1 MTETRPTLGE
11 LQAGANFIPRHIG
24 PREHEIEE
32 MLKAVGATSLDD
44 LIDKVV
50 PAAIRQERP
59 PVLSEP
65 LSERNTLSDLR
76 RVAERNRV
84 FTSMIGMGYYGCV
97 TPKVILRRLLENPG
111 WYTAY
116 TPYQAEVSQGRL
128 EALLNFQ
135 QMVSDLTGLPLAGA
149 SLLDE
154 GTAAAEAMAM
164 MRRIAKSKA
173 NAFFVDADTHPQTIA
188 VVETRARGFGFEVI
202 VGDPQSELEADTV
215 FGALLSYPGSS
226 GQIRDHRATIAK
238 LHAKGALAA
247 MATDLLA
254 LALLTPPGELGA
266 DIALGSA
273 QRFGVPMGY
282 GGPHA
287 AFFSTR
293 EENRRSIPGRIIGVS
308 VDSSGQRALRMALQT
323 REQHI
328 RREKATSNI
337 CTAQVLLA
345 VIASMFA
352 VYHGPAGIRKI
363 ARRAHRFAEIAAKA
377 LTGAGYKVST
387 DAFFD
392 TITIETPGRAHAI
405 AAKALEQH
413 INIRVNGA
421 DSLGMSF
428 DETTRRSEVERLLQ
442 CFRTDILKGRTLD
455 DIDRE
460 VAECIPAG
468 LRRESPFLTHP
479 VFELYHSE
487 TELLRYLRH
496 LQAKDIAL
504 DRSMIPLGSCTMK
517 LNATTEMIP
526 ITWREFAQMHPFAP
540 LDQAQGYQQL
550 FEELETMLAELTGF
564 DAVSLQPNA
573 GSQGEY
579 AGLLTIRAYL
589 DSIGEGQRDVCLIPV
604 SAHGTNPASAIMAG
618 LKVVA
623 VACDEEGNV
632 DVEDLREKAAAN
644 RDRLAALMITYP
656 STHGVFETAIKEICG
671 IVHAHG
677 GQVYLDGA
685 NLNALVGHVRPA
697 ELGADV
703 CHMNLHKTFCIPHGG
718 GGPGVGPIGVRA
730 HLAPFLPGH
739 AVITGVNPAA
749 GRSATIGQV
758 SSAPWGSASILP
770 ISWAYI
776 RMMGAEGLKRAT
788 AVAIL
793 NANYIARRLAPH
805 FPVVYTG
812 PGGYVAHECIV
823 DVRAIKERTGIG
835 VEDVAKRLVDYGYH
849 APTMSWP
856 VPETLMIEP
865 TESESKREL
874 DRFCDAMIA
883 IRAEIAEVERG
894 EADGHDNVLRHAPH
908 THRLLLEDWTRPY
921 SKEKAYFPLKAQQ
934 ADKYWPPVGRVD
946 NAYGDR
952 NLVCTCPPMED
963 YLEAAE

>member
-1 MTETRPTLGE
+1 MTEKRLSLSE

-24 PREHEIEE
+24 PRGQEIAD
-32 MLKAVGATSLDD
+32 MLKVVGASSLDD
-44 LIDKVV
+44 LLDKVV
-50 PAAIRQERP
+50 PKKIRQKRP
-59 PVLSEP
+59 PDLKEP
-65 LSERNTLSDLR
+65 ASERNTLSELR
-76 RVAERNRV
+76 GIAMRNRV

-135 QMVSDLTGLPLAGA
+135 QMVSDLTGLPLSGA

-164 MRRIAKSKA
+164 IRRLSKSKA
-173 NAFFVDADTHPQTIA
+173 NAFFVDADTHPQTIG
-188 VVETRARGFGFEVI
+188 VVKTRADAFGYDVVI
-202 VGDPQSELEADTV
+202 GDPAKDLKPEEV

-226 GQIRDHRATIAK
+226 GQIRDHRETIKA
-238 LHAKGALAA
+238 LHAKGALVA
-247 MATDLLA
+247 MASDLLA

-266 DIALGSA
+266 DIALGSS

-287 AFFSTR
+287 AFFATR
-293 EENRRSIPGRIIGVS
+293 EENRRTMPGRIIGVS
-308 VDSSGQRALRMALQT
+308 VDADGNPALRMALQT

-345 VIASMFA
+345 VIAGMFA
-352 VYHGPAGIRKI
+352 VYHGPQGIRKI
-363 ARRAHRFAEIAAKA
+363 AMRAHRFAEIAAKA
-377 LTGAGYKVST
+377 LAGAGYEVRT

-392 TITIETPGRAHAI
+392 TITVATPGRAHAI
-405 AAKALEQH
+405 AARAREQH
-413 INIRVNGA
+413 VNLRVNGA
-421 DSLGMSF
+421 DSIGISF
-428 DETTRRSEVERLLQ
+428 DETTRRSEVERVLQ
-442 CFRTDILKGRTLD
+442 CFRTDILKDTSLD
-455 DIDRE
+455 DIDAAVGE
-460 VAECIPAG
+460 TIPEN
-468 LRRESPFLTHP
+468 LRRKSAYLTHP

-526 ITWREFAQMHPFAP
+526 ITWREFAQVHPFAP
-540 LDQAQGYQQL
+540 LEQAQGYQQL

-579 AGLLTIRAYL
+579 AGLLTIRAYFEAK
-589 DSIGEGQRDVCLIPV
+589 GEGHRDVCLIPV

-623 VACDEEGNV
+623 VACDDQGNV
-632 DVEDLREKAAAN
+632 DVADLKAKAEAHREN
-644 RDRLAALMITYP
+644 LAALMITYP
-656 STHGVFETAIKEICG
+656 STHGVFEEGVMDICEA
-671 IVHAHG
+671 VHANG

-685 NLNALVGHVRPA
+685 NLNALVGIVRPA

-718 GGPGVGPIGVRA
+718 GGPGVGPIGVKA

-739 AVITGVNPAA
+739 SVVSGVNPAA
-749 GRSATIGQV
+749 GNGATIGQV
-758 SSAPWGSASILP
+758 SAAPWGSALILP

-776 RMMGAEGLKRAT
+776 RMMGAAGLKRAT

-793 NANYIARRLAPH
+793 NANYIARRLGEH
-805 FPVVYTG
+805 FPVVYSG
-812 PGGYVAHECIV
+812 PGGYVAHECII
-823 DVRAIKERTGIG
+823 DVRDIKERSGIG

-874 DRFCDAMIA
+874 DHFCDAMIA
-883 IRAEIAEVERG
+883 IRREIAEVEEG
-894 EADGHDNVLRHAPH
+894 QADKADNVLKHAPH
-908 THRLLLEDWTRPY
+908 THRLLIGEWTRPY
-921 SKEKAYFPLKAQQ
+921 SKEKAYFPLKAQRE
-934 ADKYWPPVGRVD
+934 DKYWPPVGRVD

-952 NLVCTCPPMED
+952 NLVCLCPPMEA
-963 YLEAAE
+963 YQEAAE